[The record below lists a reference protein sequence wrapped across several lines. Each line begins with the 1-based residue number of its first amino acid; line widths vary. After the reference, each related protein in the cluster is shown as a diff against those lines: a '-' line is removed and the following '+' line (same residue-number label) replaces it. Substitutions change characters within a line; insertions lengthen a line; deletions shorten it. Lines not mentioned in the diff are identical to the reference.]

1 MKTKPVLLSLM
12 VLFFGSGIN
21 HLANAQDLI
30 PAQRMSL
37 DLAVEIAT
45 AAIDGCRKDG
55 YQVSVVVTDRTGNP
69 IVIMQ
74 DDYSNKFFT
83 ELAHG
88 KANAVT
94 LSGATSGELREN
106 MSRMVN
112 ELNQLNGV
120 KVLTGGV
127 PVRVAGSLLG
137 TVGVSGAPGGD
148 LDEAC
153 ALMGVDAVQDRLDFP
168 DD

>member
-1 MKTKPVLLSLM
+1 MKIKSVLLSLI
-12 VLFFGSGIN
+12 VLFSGSGIN

-69 IVIMQ
+69 VVTMQ
-74 DDYSNKFFT
+74 DDYANKFFT
-83 ELAHG
+83 ELSHG
-88 KANAVT
+88 KANTVIM
-94 LSGATSGELREN
+94 SGTPSGDTREN
-106 MSRMVN
+106 MAGIVN

-127 PVRVAGSLLG
+127 PVRAAGSLLG
-137 TVGVSGAPGGD
+137 AVGVSGAPGGD

-153 ALMGVDAVQDRLDFP
+153 ALMGVEAVQDRLDFP